1 MTENPSQ
8 SKTYRQMVKE
18 HPDETMIL
26 MRLLALRPE
35 KIAMIAST
43 AFASIV
49 VKTKS
54 ESDVQ
59 KLFDFFEK
67 NVREKAD
74 GYKMLAEKLKDINR
88 QTCITCGAEF
98 PDDKSG
104 EVPLCIFCLT
114 GIKRS

>member
-1 MTENPSQ
+1 MTENT
-8 SKTYRQMVKE
+8 KTYRQIVKDN
-18 HPDETMIL
+18 PDETMIL

-49 VKTKS
+49 VKARS
-54 ESDVQ
+54 ESDV
-59 KLFDFFEK
+59 KNLFDFFEK

-74 GYKMLAEKLKDINR
+74 SYKVVAEKLKDIDR
-88 QTCITCGAEF
+88 QTCVTCGSEF

-114 GIKRS
+114 GMKRG